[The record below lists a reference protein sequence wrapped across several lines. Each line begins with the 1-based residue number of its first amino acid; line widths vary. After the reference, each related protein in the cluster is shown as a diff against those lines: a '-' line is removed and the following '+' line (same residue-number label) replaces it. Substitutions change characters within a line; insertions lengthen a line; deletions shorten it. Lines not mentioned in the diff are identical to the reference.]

1 MWYYLVLLALVGF
14 YALTRNNFLHILI
27 KLVKKSRQES
37 QIKETEQGELNNC
50 PTRADQCKDLN
61 AVVGS

>member
-27 KLVKKSRQES
+27 KLLKKSRQNF
-37 QIKETEQGELNNC
+37 QIKETEQGELNNS
-50 PTRADQCKDLN
+50 PTRADQCKDS
-61 AVVGS
+61 VGS